1 MGEITQLSPKVSL
14 QSNWGV
20 SAVFL
25 LVKTILVL
33 LDQSISYDVAAV
45 AAIAS
50 AAVDAA
56 VVRVV

>member
-1 MGEITQLSPKVSL
+1 LAK
-14 QSNWGV
+14 
-20 SAVFL
+20 A
-25 LVKTILVL
+25 ILVL